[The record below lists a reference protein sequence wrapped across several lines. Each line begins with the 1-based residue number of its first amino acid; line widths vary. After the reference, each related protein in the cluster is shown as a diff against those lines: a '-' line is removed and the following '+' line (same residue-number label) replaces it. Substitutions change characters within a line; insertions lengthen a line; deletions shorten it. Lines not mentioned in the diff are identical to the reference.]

1 MGGVFSRRNREY
13 RGCRRVRGE
22 RYNLE
27 PLGMLI
33 TQEQFSQNIQE
44 QVPFNLSLI
53 PDFNSLIATSQLSN
67 KPVFN
72 LKEDDIKAYSNI
84 YGAAM
89 GTTKESI
96 EKFRNLFSTLAD
108 DLERLMQVV

>member
-1 MGGVFSRRNREY
+1 MQRIVDEKAGK
-13 RGCRRVRGE
+13 GE
-22 RYNLE
+22 
-27 PLGMLI
+27 I
-33 TQEQFSQNIQE
+33 
-44 QVPFNLSLI
+44 SLI
-53 PDFNSLIATSQLSN
+53 NGRLTEIIQDDR
-67 KPVFN
+67 
-72 LKEDDIKAYSNI
+72 LKEYDIKTYSNI